1 MQNGYWLASHQARLC
16 RAIGAVFLLAALV
29 ITIVIVVAGAS
40 PGASPICGV
49 DGCEWRNR
57 PIDLL
62 DDDVGARVI
71 ATPES
76 RRAYEAFVRR
86 PDVRFELAAV
96 AVFNLGP
103 FALLL
108 LAVGVALRRL
118 GGDAPDALGQALRW
132 LRLASL
138 AAIAWA
144 LTSPVY
150 ESLLATVLSGGTPTG
165 PKLELWIY
173 LDKIGGGL
181 LLALAAYA
189 AVWAIEAGLA
199 ARRDLDNFI

>member
-1 MQNGYWLASHQARLC
+1 M
-16 RAIGAVFLLAALV
+16 GAVFMLASMVMA
-29 ITIVIVVAGAS
+29 IVIVVAGAS

-49 DGCEWRNR
+49 EGCEWRSR
-57 PIDLL
+57 PVDLL
-62 DDDVGARVI
+62 DQDVGAEVI
-71 ATPES
+71 ATPE
-76 RRAYEAFVRR
+76 RLKTFEAFVRR
-86 PDVRFELAAV
+86 PDVRFELAAIE
-96 AVFNLGP
+96 AFNIGP

-108 LAVGVALRRL
+108 LGVGLALRRL
-118 GGDAPDALGQALRW
+118 GGNAADALGRALRW

-144 LTSPVY
+144 LTSPAY

-199 ARRDLDNFI
+199 ARRDLDNFV

>member
-1 MQNGYWLASHQARLC
+1 M
-16 RAIGAVFLLAALV
+16 GAVFLLAALAV
-29 ITIVIVVAGAS
+29 TIVIVVAGTS

-57 PIDLL
+57 PVDLL
-62 DDDVGARVI
+62 DDDIASQVI
-71 ATPES
+71 ATPEH
-76 RRAYEAFVRR
+76 RRAFEAFVRR

-96 AVFNLGP
+96 EVFNRGP
-103 FALLL
+103 LALLL
-108 LAVGVALRRL
+108 LGVGVALRRL
-118 GGDAPDALGQALRW
+118 AGDAPNALGQALRW

-144 LTSPVY
+144 LTSPIH
-150 ESLLATVLSGGTPTG
+150 ESLRATVLSGGTPTG

-173 LDKIGGGL
+173 LDRIGGGL
-181 LLALAAYA
+181 LLGLAAYA